1 MIWPQG
7 CLQRMQVDLER
18 IHIAVSEIQ
27 LNPVTAI
34 YQIIRALLRQN
45 EYVRELKLKISLVMA
60 AGSFLSRSALSS
72 SSGAFLIV
80 I

>member
-7 CLQRMQVDLER
+7 RLQRMRVDLKTM
-18 IHIAVSEIQ
+18 HIAVSEIQ